1 MYDNLAVQ
9 GKNVLTQSSIV
20 IFAGLMIWAAI
31 SDIRHYL
38 LTNRL
43 CLTVLA
49 FYPIYLTAIF
59 INQGT
64 FPLALAGW
72 SIVIALVIFGVC
84 LIFFAMNVM
93 GGGDV
98 KLIPIVAL
106 WAGPSL
112 VLNYLM
118 IMSLTGGLLAAVIL
132 LKNRLI
138 ASKAAKSSENINFS
152 VAQTE
157 YTKVPYGVG
166 IALGGLYVAFRLY
179 MSLNGRA

>member
-1 MYDNLAVQ
+1 M
-9 GKNVLTQSSIV
+9 LTLSSVI
-20 IFAGLMIWAAI
+20 IFAGLMVWAAI
-31 SDIRHYL
+31 SDIRHYRL
-38 LTNRL
+38 SNRL

-49 FYPIYLTAIF
+49 LYPIHLAAFF
-59 INQGT
+59 IDYNT

-84 LIFFAMNVM
+84 LVFFAMNVM

-98 KLIPIVAL
+98 KLIPVVAL
-106 WAGPSL
+106 WAGPAL

-118 IMSLTGGLLAAVIL
+118 IMSLTGGLLAALIL
-132 LKNRLI
+132 AKNKFI

-152 VAQTE
+152 MAQME
-157 YTKVPYGVG
+157 HTKVPYGVG
-166 IALGGLYVAFRLY
+166 IALGGLYVAIRLY